1 MAAVEVVSLLPDL
14 VKILIRKHERLGMH
28 LGQPGTA
35 LAPLLLRKELV
46 FRSQNPKFQKLQQM
60 NSPAKATHLSYI
72 FDVTLKP
79 TTPIKIASI
88 LTNEEL

>member
-1 MAAVEVVSLLPDL
+1 MDWDSSVAAVEVVRLLPDL

-46 FRSQNPKFQKLQQM
+46 FCSQNPKFQKLQKDRSRSQPLRVADLHQVRTVTVQHR
-60 NSPAKATHLSYI
+60 PAL
-72 FDVTLKP
+72 P
-79 TTPIKIASI
+79 R
-88 LTNEEL
+88 

>member
-1 MAAVEVVSLLPDL
+1 MAAVEVVRLLPDL

-46 FRSQNPKFQKLQQM
+46 FCSQNPKFQKLQKDRPRSQPLRVADLHQVRTVTVQHR
-60 NSPAKATHLSYI
+60 PAL
-72 FDVTLKP
+72 P
-79 TTPIKIASI
+79 R
-88 LTNEEL
+88 